1 MPGKKIVALSD
12 SFPRLVSQKERE
24 EALMGQLQKDR
35 GQVEHARSTLRSQA
49 SRKGVVG
56 ALMEQKRSGAI
67 PGIFGRLGDLGAID
81 DK

>member
-1 MPGKKIVALSD
+1 
-12 SFPRLVSQKERE
+12 
-24 EALMGQLQKDR
+24 MGQLQKDR

-67 PGIFGRLGDLGAID
+67 PGIYGRLGDLGAID